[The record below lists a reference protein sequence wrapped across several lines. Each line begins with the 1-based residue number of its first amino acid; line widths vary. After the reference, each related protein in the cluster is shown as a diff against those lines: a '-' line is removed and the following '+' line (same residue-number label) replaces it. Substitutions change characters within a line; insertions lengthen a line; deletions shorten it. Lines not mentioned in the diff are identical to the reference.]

1 MGRHTEEFRA
11 LIASIPDHTKG
22 LTLEIAR
29 ACVVQI
35 ANGALQI
42 IAGLEET
49 LEDKDRELDDLT
61 ERLIA
66 AEKNLHLWKPK
77 E

>member
-35 ANGALQI
+35 ANGALQV

-49 LEDKDRELDDLT
+49 LEDKDKEIDRLTEKLIELDQ
-61 ERLIA
+61 A
-66 AEKNLHLWKPK
+66 PGLWTGRR
-77 E
+77 